1 MAEFWSNNDR
11 GYRLRLWLEQ
21 TGQNIA
27 GNTSQVRVRLALL
40 NTTTTFSGYS
50 CSAYVDI
57 NGQLLNWSGSPS
69 VTSYN
74 QTVWLLDHTITVGH
88 NSDGTKSVGFK
99 ASFSGSGGW
108 SPSTLNIG
116 AGSFGLTTI
125 PRTSSVE
132 GGTWTIGSPVT
143 ISISRASSS
152 FTHTLR
158 YAFGRQ
164 SGTIA
169 SGVGTS
175 ASWTIPMGFCNEIP
189 TATSGRGT
197 IYCDTYSGSTKIG
210 SSTVIFTATVPSSV
224 VPTLSSLTLT
234 DTNTTAA
241 SMATGNNFIQIVSNI
256 SVGFNDAAGAYGS
269 SIIGYHAE
277 IVNRSLSTTS
287 NGGTLGIMNYNG
299 SATIRATVTDSR
311 GRVSAAKDVTINVI
325 EYFKPT
331 LSFVPS
337 RAGSGNTTINVERTT
352 KIAPIMVNNAQTN
365 TMTLL
370 FKTAPAGSTSFTTN
384 SGGGGTWTTL
394 PSLTESPAS
403 LSGTF
408 ETTSSYDILAIL
420 SDAFTSTEFVVR
432 VGTEKVVMSY
442 DKDGRVGIGKVASL
456 TLPAGSI
463 DVAGQIHSDGLHF
476 YGGKQIQH
484 HQITKNDGL
493 AFFYGSGFD
502 FNNALLSQQIAC
514 DSPANGPTVSTG
526 LNQFYVEVIAENNN
540 FLTQRAVQK
549 NSGRIFVRTRH
560 SELWSPWVE
569 QAQAN
574 HSNLV
579 NTGWVTVMAGVSS
592 KRVGDVVYVNFH
604 SVSLT
609 ANTYFSAGT
618 LPVDHRPSKNSL
630 MFEVAPWVRNGES
643 VKLQLESDGSM
654 FFLGDSISAS
664 RTASFQISFAI

>member
-11 GYRLRLWLEQ
+11 GYRLRLWLDQ
-21 TGQNIA
+21 TSQNIA

-57 NGQLLNWSGSPS
+57 NGQRLNWSGSPS

-88 NSDGTKSVGFK
+88 NSDGTKSVGFN

-125 PRTSSVE
+125 PRTSSVS
-132 GGTWTIGSPVT
+132 GGTGTIGSPVT

-158 YAFGRQ
+158 YAFGGQ

-210 SSTVIFTATVPSSV
+210 TSTVIFTATVPSSV
-224 VPTLSSLTLT
+224 VPTLSSLKLT

-241 SMATGNNFIQIVSNI
+241 SMATGNNFIQIISNI
-256 SVGFNDAAGAYGS
+256 SAGFNGAAGAYGS
-269 SIIGYHAE
+269 SIIGYRAE
-277 IVNRSLSTTS
+277 IVNQSLSTTS
-287 NGGTLGIMNYNG
+287 NGGTLGIMNFNG

-352 KIAPIMVNNAQTN
+352 KIAPILVNNAQTN
-365 TMTLL
+365 TMTLV

-394 PSLTESPAS
+394 PSLTKSKAS

-408 ETTSSYDILAIL
+408 ATTSSYDILAIL

-476 YGGKQIQH
+476 YGGKQMQH
-484 HQITKNDGL
+484 HQITKNDGR

-514 DSPANGPTVSTG
+514 NSPANGPTVSTG
-526 LNQFYVEVIAENNN
+526 LNEFYVEVVAESDN

-549 NSGRIFVRTRH
+549 KSGRIFVRTRH
-560 SELWSPWVE
+560 SGVWSPWVE

-592 KRVGDVVYVNFH
+592 KRVGDVVYVNFNE
-604 SVSLT
+604 VSLT
-609 ANTYFSAGT
+609 ANTDFSAGT
-618 LPVDHRPSKNSL
+618 LPVDHRPSKNNL
-630 MFEVAPWVRNGES
+630 MFEVAPWVVNSES
-643 VKLQLESDGSM
+643 VKLQLNSDGSM
-654 FFLGDSISAS
+654 VFLAGSISAS
-664 RTASFQISFAI
+664 RKATFQISFAI